1 MTGASVLVG
10 YSYIEKE
17 EEEEAEEESEDNVRN
32 CDCRNAGRRRLRVPK
47 QIARDELESILSN

>member
-17 EEEEAEEESEDNVRN
+17 EEAEEDSEENVRN